1 MLASA
6 FAPQNIILVV
16 CRKELMSLSLQN
28 LLPVPSFSRI
38 GLRTSKHSDIPD
50 SIFSSKGILVMPKHL
65 LADSDSFRRMGL
77 RLLFG
82 LLFSSVIGLTAHRRK
97 SLDKSG
103 VLGSIVSGTS
113 IVGMG
118 GWSWGLS
125 LVYFFVSSSLLS
137 SFRVSEKAI
146 VAADKFSKGSRRDL
160 SQVVANGGLATFFA
174 LCFGFSRTGGMR
186 RRAKSG
192 FVGALATATADTWA
206 TELGTL
212 STTSPLLITNGK
224 PVAPGTSGGITPLGT
239 AASALGASSMGF
251 LFWAADGCR
260 ASLARTLLL
269 ALFSGMAGSCVD
281 SVLGATLQVM
291 YTCPTCK
298 NETEQYIHH
307 CGTRTEF
314 SRGMLWMSNDV
325 VNFIAT
331 AVGSVVAIVLDFFF
345 V

>member
-1 MLASA
+1 
-6 FAPQNIILVV
+6 
-16 CRKELMSLSLQN
+16 
-28 LLPVPSFSRI
+28 
-38 GLRTSKHSDIPD
+38 
-50 SIFSSKGILVMPKHL
+50 MPKHHFV
-65 LADSDSFRRMGL
+65 DSLNFRRMSL
-77 RLLFG
+77 RLFSG
-82 LLFSSVIGLTAHRRK
+82 LLFSSGIGLIAYRRK

-103 VLGSIVSGTS
+103 VLGSIVCGTS

-118 GWSWGLS
+118 GWSWGLC

-146 VAADKFSKGSRRDL
+146 VASDKFSKGSRRDL

-174 LCFGFSRTGGMR
+174 LCFGFSRTEGRR

-192 FVGALATATADTWA
+192 FIGALATATADTWA

-212 STTSPLLITNGK
+212 SPTAPLLITNGK

-251 LFWAADGCR
+251 LFWAVEGLCSSFAH
-260 ASLARTLLL
+260 TPLL
-269 ALFSGMAGSCVD
+269 ALFSGMAGSCID

-298 NETEQYIHH
+298 TETEQHIHH
-307 CGTRTEF
+307 CGTHTEF
-314 SRGMLWMSNDV
+314 LRGISWMNNDV

-331 AVGSVVAIVLDFFF
+331 TVGSIVAIVFDIFFA
-345 V
+345 

>member
-1 MLASA
+1 
-6 FAPQNIILVV
+6 
-16 CRKELMSLSLQN
+16 
-28 LLPVPSFSRI
+28 
-38 GLRTSKHSDIPD
+38 
-50 SIFSSKGILVMPKHL
+50 MPKRHFV
-65 LADSDSFRRMGL
+65 DSVDFRKMSS
-77 RLLFG
+77 RLFLG
-82 LLFSSVIGLTAHRRK
+82 LLFSSVIGLTAYRRK

-137 SFRVSEKAI
+137 SFREPEKASI
-146 VAADKFSKGSRRDL
+146 ASDKFSKGSRRDF
-160 SQVVANGGLATFFA
+160 SQVAANGALATFFA
-174 LCFGFSRTGGMR
+174 LCFGFSRTASTR
-186 RRAKSG
+186 RRTKSG

-212 STTSPLLITNGK
+212 STTHPRLITNGI

-251 LFWAADGCR
+251 LYWATQGFR
-260 ASLARTLLL
+260 TSLAHTPLL

-291 YTCPTCK
+291 YTCPNCK
-298 NETEQYIHH
+298 TETEQHIHH
-307 CGTRTEF
+307 CGTRTQF
-314 SRGMLWMSNDV
+314 LRGIPWMNNDV

-331 AVGSVVAIVLDFFF
+331 TVGSAVAIILDIFFA
-345 V
+345 